1 MKKSILIMAV
11 IAAIFTV
18 SSCQK
23 FNEFIDHGHPDQNTR
38 ADAKVALD
46 WYNLEL
52 RILLER
58 NSAMNGVYFG
68 YIGLGLYEAVRGE
81 NTHLVSF
88 STKLNQMPNM
98 PVADHDK
105 SYDWVISA
113 NAAMAGLLRSFNT
126 GLTTANNAS
135 IDSLENY
142 YNQNS
147 TTNPGSDKFLR
158 SQAFG
163 KSVAT
168 AIYNW
173 SLTDKINLGNAGYVP
188 PVFPGAW
195 EPTPP
200 AFANGINPYV
210 GAGPLFLSAN
220 ASVNVPPPPF
230 AYSETVGSDFY
241 KMVKQVYDQSKVN
254 TQAEKDIASFWVDQG
269 NGLGYTPPGHDFSAV
284 THIIAAKKV
293 GLAVAAEVYAKCGIA
308 ERDGTIVTFAAKY
321 KYNLI
326 RPVTY
331 IRRFI
336 DTAWLPFITTP
347 PHPEYPAAH
356 AMLTGS
362 LMATAAVVLG
372 DKINFTDHSYDFR
385 GFPPRTYTS
394 IFGVAEEAGISRNYG
409 GIHYL
414 PSIKTGLDMAKK
426 IGSNIGNL
434 KMSY

>member
-1 MKKSILIMAV
+1 MKKTILILAV
-11 IAAIFTV
+11 IAAIFTF

-23 FNEFIDHGHPDQNTR
+23 FNEFIDQGHPDQNTK

-46 WYNLEL
+46 WYRLEL

-58 NSAMNGVYFG
+58 NSAMNGVFFG
-68 YIGLGLYEAVRGE
+68 YIGIGLYEAVRGE
-81 NTHLVSF
+81 NPHLVSF
-88 STKLNQMPNM
+88 SSKLNQMPLM
-98 PVADHDK
+98 PEADAHS

-113 NAAMAGLLRSFNT
+113 NAAMASLLRTFNT
-126 GLTTANNAS
+126 GLTTANTAS
-135 IDSLENY
+135 IDSLENF

-147 TTNPGSDKFLR
+147 TTNPDSDKFRR
-158 SQAFG
+158 SQTFG
-163 KSVAT
+163 RSVAT

-173 SLTDKINLGNAGYVP
+173 SLTDNINVGNAGYVP

-200 AFANGINPYV
+200 AFANGVNPYV
-210 GAGPLFLSAN
+210 SAARLFLSAN
-220 ASVNVPPPPF
+220 GSVVVPPPPF
-230 AYSETVGSDFY
+230 AYSETVGSDYY
-241 KMVKQVYDQSKVN
+241 KMIKQVYDQSKAN
-254 TQAEKDIASFWVDQG
+254 TTEQKNIASFWIDQG

-284 THIIAAKKV
+284 TQIIAAKKV

-321 KYNLI
+321 KYNQM

-362 LMATAAVVLG
+362 LMQTASVVLG

-385 GFPPRTYTS
+385 GFPSRNYTS

-409 GIHYL
+409 GIHYI
-414 PSIKTGLDMAKK
+414 PSIHTGLDMARK